1 VFQSPTDGSRSF
13 SLVRPFVPFSEDD
26 RSQQLQAVMTASG
39 DPKTYGK
46 LTAYVVT
53 GTLPDGPS
61 RVDASINDRF
71 ASQLTVE
78 NANGS
83 RVQFGTM
90 QLVPVGKGLV
100 YVRPWYAE
108 STNQTNAIAEMRY
121 VAVTAAGESDRAP
134 SIGAALN
141 LLFPDT
147 NIDAQ
152 DRVDANGNPVEPENS
167 TGNGNGSGNGSGDGT
182 DDGTAN
188 NGGGAETADQLIA
201 DANRLYQEAQDAQAN
216 FDSKTYQQKMQQ
228 AYSKLQQATQ
238 LLGGVPTTTIPGT
251 GPPPTAPPTTGST

>member
-1 VFQSPTDGSRSF
+1 
-13 SLVRPFVPFSEDD
+13 
-26 RSQQLQAVMTASG
+26 MTAAG
-39 DPKTYGK
+39 DPNDYGK
-46 LTAYVVT
+46 LTAYVVQ

-121 VAVTAAGESDRAP
+121 VAVTAAGESERAA

-141 LLFPDT
+141 LLFPGT
-147 NIDAQ
+147 NVDAQ
-152 DRVDANGNPVEPENS
+152 DRVDSNGNPVEPQNGPNS
-167 TGNGNGSGNGSGDGT
+167 SGNGNGTGDGT
-182 DDGTAN
+182 NDGTSN
-188 NGGGAETADQLIA
+188 NGTGGESAEQLIA
-201 DANRLYQEAQDAQAN
+201 DANSLYQQAQEAKAN
-216 FDSKTYQQKMQQ
+216 FDSKTYQDKMQQ
-228 AYSKLQQATQ
+228 AYDKLQQATA
-238 LLGGVPTTTIPGT
+238 LLGGPPATTIPGSA
-251 GPPPTAPPTTGST
+251 PPSTAPPTTGST

>member
-1 VFQSPTDGSRSF
+1 
-13 SLVRPFVPFSEDD
+13 
-26 RSQQLQAVMTASG
+26 
-39 DPKTYGK
+39 
-46 LTAYVVT
+46 
-53 GTLPDGPS
+53 
-61 RVDASINDRF
+61 
-71 ASQLTVE
+71 LTVE